1 MSWSISPIW
10 KAHASVPRCSTR
22 SLRGCGC
29 AFSACSPAARAG
41 GETAKFG
48 EKKPALLRRFRPFK
62 DGTPSHDRRGALFA
76 VRDAGPFQ
84 RCFIAWVSALSGP
97 GADRI
102 AIDGKRLR
110 RSYREGGAQAPIPR
124 LSAWSAQRNLV
135 LGRVEAADES
145 NEIVAIPRLP
155 DVLTIK
161 GATVTIDARGCRRAI
176 AEKITAKGATRCRP
190 SRATGEACA
199 RMSSRSSPS
208 KRGAA
213 SPPPEGREGPWAPR
227 EPHRHGDGRDR
238 RAEGKP

>member
-176 AEKITAKGATRCRP
+176 AEKITAKGADRVPALEGNRGSLRQDVEPFFTEQTGRGFAATGRSRRAMGA
-190 SRATGEACA
+190 SRAA
-199 RMSSRSSPS
+199 SSRRRTRSP
-208 KRGAA
+208 G
-213 SPPPEGREGPWAPR
+213 
-227 EPHRHGDGRDR
+227 
-238 RAEGKP
+238 